1 MNRRI
6 ELFVFFI
13 ACASMTVGLTFFFG
27 IVIAVVVSLIIV
39 PALAYILTRL
49 LDLLERRRGTISPT
63 TDKQEVENEL

>member
-6 ELFVFFI
+6 ELFASFI
-13 ACASMTVGLTFFFG
+13 ACVSMTIGMTFFFG
-27 IVIAVVVSLIIV
+27 IIIAVGIALITV

-49 LDLLERRRGTISPT
+49 LDRLEQRRGTISST